1 MFDEASSSLAEMA
14 LIASPTPGAAL
25 EGNALTYAAEGFKIT
40 EQARARSLLDMLS
53 ESGTAV
59 TEGVPAELLKRKQ
72 DNLDRQQEIAE
83 LLTELM
89 FPLKGR
95 RRSPPSSKL
104 SWTNY
109 KPSSMKLRT
118 RSG

>member
-14 LIASPTPGAAL
+14 LIASPTPAAAL

-83 LLTELM
+83 LL
-89 FPLKGR
+89 G
-95 RRSPPSSKL
+95 
-104 SWTNY
+104 N
-109 KPSSMKLRT
+109 
-118 RSG
+118 